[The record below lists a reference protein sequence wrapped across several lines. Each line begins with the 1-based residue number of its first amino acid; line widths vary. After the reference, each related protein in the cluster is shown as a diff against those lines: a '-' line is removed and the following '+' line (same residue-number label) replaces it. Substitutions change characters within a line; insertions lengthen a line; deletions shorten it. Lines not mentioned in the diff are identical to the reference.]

1 MKITKIETHLA
12 DQFTFVKIL
21 TDEEIYGIGEVHP
34 ASGTTGTAFTIRGA
48 INHCAEYLIG
58 KNPLEIEKNWQHMFR
73 RTIFRGGSDLM
84 AAIGGLDIALWDIA
98 GKASNLPIHKLL
110 GGPTRDRVRVYTHIN
125 GNNTDELTEDA
136 KEKINQGYTAL
147 RFYPF
152 GDFNEPLPNSITR
165 IVKTAVNRVEA
176 VKKVS
181 SDEIDLMIDSVNRLS
196 PPEAV
201 AVGKSLEQ
209 YNLFFFEDPIESD
222 NIDALS
228 KVANSITVPIATG
241 ERLYTI
247 YQFLQLLN
255 KNAASYIRP
264 DLSLAG
270 GITNCKKI
278 ASIAEANYIGV
289 VPHNP
294 LSPVLTAACVQFC
307 AATHNISI
315 QEYFTNEQLSPKS
328 DLVDSPLSIKQGHL
342 IIPDRVGLG
351 IDLNLEAF
359 KHYPPIKRARNPL
372 KTSDGALRDY

>member
-1 MKITKIETHLA
+1 
-12 DQFTFVKIL
+12 
-21 TDEEIYGIGEVHP
+21 
-34 ASGTTGTAFTIRGA
+34 
-48 INHCAEYLIG
+48 
-58 KNPLEIEKNWQHMFR
+58 MFR

-247 YQFLQLLN
+247 YQFLELLN

-294 LSPVLTAACVQFC
+294 LSPVLTAA
-307 AATHNISI
+307 
-315 QEYFTNEQLSPKS
+315 
-328 DLVDSPLSIKQGHL
+328 
-342 IIPDRVGLG
+342 
-351 IDLNLEAF
+351 
-359 KHYPPIKRARNPL
+359 
-372 KTSDGALRDY
+372 

>member
-1 MKITKIETHLA
+1 
-12 DQFTFVKIL
+12 
-21 TDEEIYGIGEVHP
+21 
-34 ASGTTGTAFTIRGA
+34 
-48 INHCAEYLIG
+48 
-58 KNPLEIEKNWQHMFR
+58 
-73 RTIFRGGSDLM
+73 M

-222 NIDALS
+222 NIDALA

-247 YQFLQLLN
+247 YQFLELLN

-342 IIPDRVGLG
+342 IIPDRAGLG

-372 KTSDGALRDY
+372 RTSDGALRDY